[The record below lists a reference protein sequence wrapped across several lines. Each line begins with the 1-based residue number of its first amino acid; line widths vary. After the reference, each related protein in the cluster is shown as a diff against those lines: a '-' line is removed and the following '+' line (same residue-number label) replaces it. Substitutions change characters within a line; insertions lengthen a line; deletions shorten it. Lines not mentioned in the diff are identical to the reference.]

1 MMEAKIKYRL
11 NYLIKIA
18 FGILI
23 CSIFHASYVW
33 WSQRTPAINLEAV
46 QQIEETIE
54 DSIIPSII
62 SESYERVGVFL
73 YTENYT
79 YKYLIVDKGMHKG
92 PKSVPLEND
101 AFYQTALR
109 YHRQGLCYI
118 VHTVDISM
126 DTRLYTTL
134 YNHDEI
140 RLHNYVT
147 TCPILIKNELAG
159 YVLGVVDIE
168 HRLYDEIHEVTLL
181 SREISKELERVLY
194 GRQSIHLH

>member
-1 MMEAKIKYRL
+1 MEARL
-11 NYLIKIA
+11 KRRLKDLIKIA

-23 CSIFHASYVW
+23 CSIFHAGYIW
-33 WSQRTPAINLEAV
+33 WAQRTPTITLETV

-54 DSIIPSII
+54 DGIIPSIV
-62 SESYERVGVFL
+62 SESYERVGVYL
-73 YTENYT
+73 YTEEYT
-79 YKYLIVDKGMHKG
+79 HKYLIVDKGMHKG
-92 PKSVPLEND
+92 PKSISLEND

-118 VHTVDISM
+118 AHTVDIPM

-134 YNHDEI
+134 NNHDEI

-147 TCPILIKNELAG
+147 TCPIIINDELAG
-159 YVLGVVDIE
+159 YVLGVVDVK

-181 SREISKELERVLY
+181 SREISHELQRVLY
-194 GRQSIHLH
+194 GRQSMHLH